1 MWVEKDTKAK
11 EVNRSLSPFS
21 EFPITTN
28 IFITHG
34 TSELTL
40 KRELEL

>member
-21 EFPITTN
+21 DYHIN
-28 IFITHG
+28 ILIPHG
-34 TSELTL
+34 RSKLSL
-40 KRELEL
+40 KRVLVL